1 MLLRFSEAWHQI
13 YVSCLVRICL
23 CWVLCISYEWFFKWD
38 ECKSSEKPCLS
49 VFVCRPTEP
58 SKGKLCQG
66 VLTNFITSHLLPYLY
81 LHWNRFVKRQATVT
95 ERIRAPN
102 FSRTVFTGCRFEP
115 SCSLFQAC
123 IIYYSEWEIMSVCVS
138 TDWTKQGQAIMP
150 RGIHKLHHKP
160 LTTSIFMET
169 DS

>member
-1 MLLRFSEAWHQI
+1 MSSFIFFWFAHFLDVQAEIRKQFRRFFGGIEDKKKNLLRFPDLYACRLDPLKMLLRFSEARHQI

-66 VLTNFITSHLLPYLY
+66 VLTNFITSHLLPL
-81 LHWNRFVKRQATVT
+81 
-95 ERIRAPN
+95 
-102 FSRTVFTGCRFEP
+102 S
-115 SCSLFQAC
+115 SL
-123 IIYYSEWEIMSVCVS
+123 
-138 TDWTKQGQAIMP
+138 K
-150 RGIHKLHHKP
+150 
-160 LTTSIFMET
+160 
-169 DS
+169 